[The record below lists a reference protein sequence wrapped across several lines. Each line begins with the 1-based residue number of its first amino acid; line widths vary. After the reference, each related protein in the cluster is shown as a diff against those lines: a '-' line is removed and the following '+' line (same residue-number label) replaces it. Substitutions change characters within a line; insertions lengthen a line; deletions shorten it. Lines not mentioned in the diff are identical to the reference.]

1 MDKIKKIL
9 ETLEINKSNW
19 KEIETKEDLFQ
30 FNYYM
35 RFFDVMGIDK
45 EFFKNKKY
53 KKVSLTST
61 VVVDEIFK
69 NFLENTEEKYGSYI
83 ANCYF
88 VKLLAQRY
96 PSRQYYETEEYENVI
111 SQLYI
116 PILTN
121 NKNSFCVDDKIIY
134 PSPGEELFVGN
145 GSLFA
150 VYNLGETDIVYLCV
164 DLISKKYFE

>member
-1 MDKIKKIL
+1 MIMDKIKKIL

-88 VKLLAQRY
+88 VKLLAIR
-96 PSRQYYETEEYENVI
+96 
-111 SQLYI
+111 
-116 PILTN
+116 
-121 NKNSFCVDDKIIY
+121 
-134 PSPGEELFVGN
+134 
-145 GSLFA
+145 
-150 VYNLGETDIVYLCV
+150 
-164 DLISKKYFE
+164 